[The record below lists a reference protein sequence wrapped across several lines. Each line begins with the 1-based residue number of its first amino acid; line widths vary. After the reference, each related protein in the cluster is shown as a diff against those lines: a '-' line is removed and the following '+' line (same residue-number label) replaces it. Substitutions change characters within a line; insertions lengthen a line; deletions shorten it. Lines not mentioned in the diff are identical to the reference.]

1 MLPVPARALDR
12 LALTIANRT
21 ARVGD
26 CRRSASLIRQ
36 RDSGRPDSDQ
46 GRIDSGMFIRSM
58 ATVDFAGGLSR
69 TTAEVALLLDAAGK
83 EKILIETGWRKGRMR

>member
-1 MLPVPARALDR
+1 
-12 LALTIANRT
+12 
-21 ARVGD
+21 
-26 CRRSASLIRQ
+26 
-36 RDSGRPDSDQ
+36 
-46 GRIDSGMFIRSM
+46 MFIRSM